1 MPNEHVTRKD
11 DKCTGHDACPPRP
24 PITWS
29 PDVFAN
35 TKNVVRQTDVYA
47 VHGCT
52 EHVPHTGFVVKG
64 SSTVYVNN
72 LQIARHNDPI
82 SCGSKCDEHSPDV
95 IAGG

>member
-1 MPNEHVTRKD
+1 MGGQNATRKG

-29 PDVFAN
+29 PDVFIN
-35 TKNVVRQTDVYA
+35 TKNSVRQTDTYDT
-47 VHGCT
+47 HGCT
-52 EHVPHTGFVVKG
+52 VHSPHTGTVVKG

-72 LQIARHNDPI
+72 LQKARQGDPI

-95 IAGG
+95 IVGG